1 MATIGYGVVMVL
13 AAWLAGPTRV
23 ATATRRAVAPYWR
36 SPVIAYSGLA
46 VVFLILLW
54 WAPTPAWR
62 NAAMV
67 LILLVLLAVGVEAL
81 RRQIIREFPDATRE
95 AANRRYRERWDNF
108 VAGTRRRGGS
118 LYAGASRTAQSAT
131 TALASTRDAATERLS
146 SPQNPE
152 DARLQQLERL
162 AQLREA
168 GILSD
173 EELRAEKE
181 RILNPA

>member
-1 MATIGYGVVMVL
+1 
-13 AAWLAGPTRV
+13 
-23 ATATRRAVAPYWR
+23 
-36 SPVIAYSGLA
+36 
-46 VVFLILLW
+46 
-54 WAPTPAWR
+54 
-62 NAAMV
+62 V

-95 AANRRYRERWDNF
+95 DANRRYRERWDNF